1 LDYNKFPATLSF
13 FYVDHIKFYQNFG
26 LNHLGFIKPYID
38 LSFNSQEEKLMKRTI
53 FSVLAIAI
61 VGILISLPEAAQL
74 NIMETFG
81 KKLYFD
87 RSLSS
92 PSNQSCAVCHEER
105 SGFSGPIP
113 GINKAG
119 AVYPGAV
126 HKRFGNRRPPTASY
140 AGNSPTL
147 EYVYD
152 EEEDEWLFEG
162 GMFWDG
168 RATGWITDDPLADQ
182 AMGPFLNPVEQNLAS
197 EEEACSIVA
206 KSKYAY
212 LYEKAFGILLD
223 CTAYDDDGHL
233 IAYKNFAIAIAE
245 FERSAEVSPYDS
257 KFDYVMK
264 GMAEFTDE
272 EEWGW
277 ELFNGKG
284 MCSACHPAPDF
295 TDFTYDNLGVPKN
308 PENPFY
314 KMDKVFV
321 GGEPINPEG
330 AGWLDPGLGGFL
342 KSVPEDWFNERGLNK
357 KAIVDENLGKHKV
370 PTLRNVDK
378 RPGPGYAKSYMH
390 NGSLKSLEEVVGFY
404 NKRDMLIYAGIFEPE
419 VWDNMNEDELGNLGL
434 TDKEEAAIVAFMK
447 TLSDGY
453 KPKAKGPSKEK

>member
-1 LDYNKFPATLSF
+1 MKSTISSIMALSIL
-13 FYVDHIKFYQNFG
+13 V
-26 LNHLGFIKPYID
+26 
-38 LSFNSQEEKLMKRTI
+38 
-53 FSVLAIAI
+53 
-61 VGILISLPEAAQL
+61 ILISLPEAAQL
-74 NIMETFG
+74 NIKETFG

-105 SGFSGPIP
+105 SGFSGPVP

-126 HKRFGNRRPPTASY
+126 HTRFGNRRPPTASY

-152 EEEDEWLFEG
+152 DDEGLFEG

-168 RATGWITDDPLADQ
+168 RATGWITGDPIADQ
-182 AMGPFLNPVEQNLAS
+182 AMGPFLNPVEQNLS
-197 EEEACSIVA
+197 SQEEACAIVA

-212 LYEKAFGILLD
+212 LYEKAFGIPLD
-223 CTAYDDDGHL
+223 CAAYDDDGHL
-233 IAYKNFAIAIAE
+233 LAYKNFAIAIAE
-245 FERSAEVSPYDS
+245 FERSTEVSPYDS

-264 GMAEFTDE
+264 DMAEFTDE
-272 EEWGW
+272 EAWGW

-284 MCSACHPAPDF
+284 KCSACHPAPDF

-314 KMDKVFV
+314 KMDKVLV

-330 AGWLDPGLGGFL
+330 IDWIDPGLGGFL
-342 KSVPEDWFNERGLNK
+342 ETLPENWFNERGLDK
-357 KAIVDENLGKHKV
+357 MEIVEENWGKHKV

-390 NGSLKSLEEVVGFY
+390 NGSLKSLEEVVEFY
-404 NKRDMLIYAGIFEPE
+404 NKRDAMIYAGMVEPE
-419 VWDNMNEDELGNLGL
+419 VWDNINEDELGNLEL
-434 TDKEEAAIVAFMK
+434 TDEEEAAIVAFMK

-453 KPKAKGPSKEK
+453 TLKAKRPFKKK

>member
-1 LDYNKFPATLSF
+1 MKSAIFTLVVLATL
-13 FYVDHIKFYQNFG
+13 
-26 LNHLGFIKPYID
+26 GF
-38 LSFNSQEEKLMKRTI
+38 LF
-53 FSVLAIAI
+53 A
-61 VGILISLPEAAQL
+61 LPEAAQL
-74 NIMETFG
+74 NTIETFG
-81 KKLYFD
+81 KELYFD

-105 SGFSGPIP
+105 SGFSGPVP
-113 GINKAG
+113 GINKSG

-140 AGNSPTL
+140 AGNSPTF

-152 EEEDEWLFEG
+152 KETDEWLFEG

-168 RATGWITDDPLADQ
+168 RATGWITGDPLADQ
-182 AMGPFLNPVEQNLAS
+182 AMGPFLNPVEQNLSS
-197 EEEACSIVA
+197 EEEACMIVA

-212 LYEKAFGILLD
+212 LYEKVFDIPLD
-223 CTAYDDDGHL
+223 CAAYDEDGHL

-245 FERSAEVSPYDS
+245 FERSTEVSPYDS
-257 KFDYVMK
+257 KFDNVIA

-277 ELFNGKG
+277 ALFNGDKA

-308 PENPFY
+308 PANPFY
-314 KMDKVFV
+314 DMDKVYV
-321 GGEPINPEG
+321 NGEPINPEG
-330 AGWLDPGLGGFL
+330 AAWVDPGLAGFL
-342 KSVPEDWFNERGLNK
+342 ESLPDWWFTDKGLVKNE
-357 KAIVDENLGKHKV
+357 AVAESYGKHKV

-378 RPGPGYAKSYMH
+378 RPGPGFAKSYMH
-390 NGSLKSLEEVVGFY
+390 NGSLKSLEEVVEFY
-404 NKRDMLIYAGIFEPE
+404 NKRDAMIADGTVVPE
-419 VWDNMNEDELGNLGL
+419 VWDNMNEDELGNLAL
-434 TDKEEAAIVAFMK
+434 TDEEEAAIVAFMK

-453 KPKAKGPSKEK
+453 KPKAKGPFKKK

>member
-1 LDYNKFPATLSF
+1 
-13 FYVDHIKFYQNFG
+13 
-26 LNHLGFIKPYID
+26 
-38 LSFNSQEEKLMKRTI
+38 MKSTI
-53 FSVLAIAI
+53 YSILAIA
-61 VGILISLPEAAQL
+61 VLGILISLPEAAQL

-140 AGNSPTL
+140 AGNSPPL
-147 EYVYD
+147 GYVIG
-152 EEEDEWLFEG
+152 EGLFEG

-168 RATGWITDDPLADQ
+168 RATGWVTGDPLADQ
-182 AMGPFLNPVEQNLAS
+182 AMGPFLNPVEQNLS
-197 EEEACSIVA
+197 SQEEACAIVA

-212 LYEKAFGILLD
+212 LYKKAFGIPID
-223 CTAYDDDGHL
+223 CEDYDKDGHL
-233 IAYKNFAIAIAE
+233 FAYKNFAIAIAE
-245 FERSAEVSPYDS
+245 FERSTEVSPYNS
-257 KFDYVMK
+257 KVDYVMK
-264 GMAEFTDE
+264 DMAEFTDE
-272 EEWGW
+272 EAWGW
-277 ELFNGKG
+277 DLFNNKGK
-284 MCSACHPAPDF
+284 CSACHPADFTDSNFKDF

-321 GGEPINPEG
+321 GGKPINPEG
-330 AGWLDPGLGGFL
+330 SDWIDPGLGGFL
-342 KSVPEDWFNERGLNK
+342 NLLPESWFTKLGRHKKIIVNENW
-357 KAIVDENLGKHKV
+357 GKHKV

-378 RPGPGYAKSYMH
+378 RPGPGFAKSFGH
-390 NGSLKSLEEVVGFY
+390 NGYFTSLESIVHFY
-404 NKRDMLIYAGIFEPE
+404 NTRDLKAICPGDYTDREAMKADCWPAPE
-419 VWDNMNEDELGNLGL
+419 VAENVNTDELGDLGL
-434 TDKEEAAIVAFMK
+434 SPEEEAAIVAFLK

-453 KPKAKGPSKEK
+453 TPKAKGPFKKK